1 MTFPA
6 TVDLS
11 RQPVTL
17 QSYPGLDVSVWF
29 QDALFQA
36 LITSGLIRGII
47 SDTEPT
53 DTRKLWYKVENPPSG
68 SPGTPWKY
76 DVVAETWVAL
86 TPEEFID
93 YLSVYPRIQI
103 FSQASAPTTAQAA
116 QPGDM
121 WFRTTNG
128 RMHIY
133 TPVAAN
139 VVVWLDV
146 SGAALN
152 LGTSNLLNPKGTWNA
167 STNSPTITSG
177 VGTNGDVY
185 IVSTAGSTTIDGISS
200 WAAQDWLIFLGSTW
214 HKLEGSIGAVDGGS
228 P

>member
-6 TVDLS
+6 TVDLT

-29 QDALFQA
+29 QDALIQA
-36 LITSGLIRGII
+36 LITAGMIRGMI
-47 SDTEPT
+47 SDTEPS
-53 DTRKLWYKVENPPSG
+53 DTRKLWYKVATPPSG
-68 SPGTPWKY
+68 APGTLWKY
-76 DVVAETWVAL
+76 DTTAEAWVAF
-86 TPEEFID
+86 TPDEFID
-93 YLSVYPRIQI
+93 YLSVYPRIHI

-116 QPGDM
+116 VTGDM

-128 RMHIY
+128 RMHIL
-133 TPVAAN
+133 TPVASG
-139 VVVWLDV
+139 VTVWLDV
-146 SGAALN
+146 SGAALT
-152 LGTSNLLNPKGTWNA
+152 LGTSNLLTPKGTWNA

-185 IVSTAGSTTIDGISS
+185 IVGTAGTTTIDGVSS
-200 WAAQDWLIFLGSTW
+200 WAAQDWLIFLGTTW
-214 HKLEGSIGAVDGGS
+214 HKLEGSAGTVDGGS